1 MDESMKRI
9 NILLRGERI
18 RRFILESIE
27 KNPTG
32 ITSLV
37 VDKFKISRQAATRYL
52 TQMVQSGQLTAQ
64 GSTKDRSYALGTPLE
79 FVKEYGLKESRD
91 ESQIWLDDFRGL
103 FKGVPDNITH
113 IFEYGFTEMVNNV
126 IDHSEGRILEAGFKR
141 TAGDIFVSVQD
152 DGIGIF
158 RKIKE
163 AYHLSDERQSI
174 LELSKGKL
182 TTDPKKHTGEGI
194 FFSSRAFDHFSI
206 KSHELIFSHWVEE
219 ESDFLLHQKDQS
231 KGTVVFMVMKLDS
244 KKTLKEV
251 FDEFSSTDGNYSFDK
266 TVVPVRLAQYEGE
279 DILSRSQAKRLM
291 ARVEN
296 FKTVVLDFEGV
307 KSIGP
312 AFSDEIFRVYKNE
325 HPNVKIIPTNASE
338 EVVKMINRGRG
349 DQPGTK
355 P

>member
-1 MDESMKRI
+1 MKRI
-9 NILLRGERI
+9 DILLRGERI

-27 KNPTG
+27 KNSTG
-32 ITSLV
+32 ITSII

-64 GSTKDRSYALGTPLE
+64 GTTKDRSYALGTPRN
-79 FVKEYGLKESRD
+79 FVKEYDLGVSRD
-91 ESQIWLDDFRGL
+91 ESKIWLDDFRGL
-103 FKGVPDNITH
+103 FKDVPDNITH

-126 IDHSEGRILEAGFKR
+126 LDHSEGKVLEAGFRR
-141 TAGDIFVSVQD
+141 TSRALLIWVQD

-163 AYHLSDERQSI
+163 AYRLSDERQSI

-182 TTDPKKHTGEGI
+182 TTDPQKHTGEGI
-194 FFSSRAFDHFSI
+194 FFSSRAFDLFGI
-206 KSHELIFSHWVEE
+206 ESHKLFFSHLVEKE
-219 ESDFLLHQKDQS
+219 NDFLFHQKRQAE
-231 KGTVVFMVMKLDS
+231 GTVVYMEMKLDS
-244 KKTLKEV
+244 KNTLKEV
-251 FDEFSSTDGNYSFDK
+251 FDKFSSNDGNYSFDK

-279 DILSRSQAKRLM
+279 DLLSRSQAKRLM

-296 FKTVVLDFEGV
+296 FKTVMLDFEGV

-325 HPNVKIIPTNASE
+325 HPNVEIFPVNSSE
-338 EVVKMINRGRG
+338 EVMKMINRV
-349 DQPGTK
+349 QNPS
-355 P
+355 